1 MEISQ
6 KELEQLKKAIRAESR
21 EKLIAW
27 LAFSTIILVIVVGLI
42 TQ

>member
-21 EKLIAW
+21 EKFLAW
-27 LAFSTIILVIVVGLI
+27 VMYIIIILVVVWEFI
-42 TQ
+42 I

>member
-1 MEISQ
+1 MDISQ
-6 KELEQLKKAIRAESR
+6 KELEQLKKAIRAEYK

-27 LAFSTIILVIVVGLI
+27 LAFITIILVIVVGLI